1 MANTE
6 NEIKALKR
14 RAADLLKKV
23 KELQSAKNND
33 LLKSSFTEIL
43 RMLQKTDDIFYMR
56 SMGLLFLLKRDA
68 VFEHYDFIK
77 GYVFDY
83 LNRRGDWN
91 LGILPRDCVLYE
103 KHKDV
108 FADNNILVL
117 KYIARNGLVNKS
129 VVSTDWKGQIFMES
143 SYLGR
148 ENYQNDDNGLVYA
161 DQPKRAIIDG
171 ISVRDYMYGKSYEE
185 RMLIYHNVY
194 NHLFTKY
201 AGSDYTK
208 VSGELLD
215 AHMDNVIVNNQ
226 GFHFIDK
233 DIIYDGELDKS
244 MVLYRQFGDS
254 AEYKYFIRYYNLPDM
269 SAEYKEKYPL
279 EHRNTEAMQ
288 QARELNGYLFGL
300 YFSGRGL
307 LSVANYSKGY
317 TQKEQELYL
326 EEQEFIDPAWYEQQY
341 PNFRDDV
348 LHEWEKNAVQHYMKY
363 GWKKGYNPSPDFDT
377 EAYLAHYANVKKENM
392 NPLYHYVKHG
402 KKEGR
407 AIFKVA
413 ALQDNQEQMVV
424 ESVSEDVVTNN
435 EQE

>member
-6 NEIKALKR
+6 NEIKALKK
-14 RAADLLKKV
+14 RAADLQKKV
-23 KELQSAKNND
+23 KELQGAKKSD
-33 LLKSSFTEIL
+33 LLKSCFMELL
-43 RMLQKTDDIFYMR
+43 RMLQKTDDIYYLR
-56 SMGLLFLLKRDA
+56 STGLLFLLKREA
-68 VFEHYDFIK
+68 LFEHYDFIK

-91 LGILPRDCVLYE
+91 LGILARNCPLYE
-103 KHKDV
+103 KHKDI

-117 KYIARNGLVNKS
+117 KYIARNGLINKS
-129 VVSTDWKGQIFMES
+129 VVSTDWKGSIFMES

-148 ENYQNDDNGLVYA
+148 ENYQNDDNGLIYA

-171 ISVRDYMYGKSYEE
+171 VSVRDYLHGKNYEE

-194 NHLFTKY
+194 NYLFTHY
-201 AGSDYTK
+201 AGSDYSK

-215 AHMDNVIVNNQ
+215 AHMDNVIVNDK
-226 GFHFIDK
+226 GFYFIDK

-254 AEYKYFIRYYNLPDM
+254 ADYKYFIKYYNLPDV

-288 QARELNGYLFGL
+288 RARELNGELFSF

-307 LSVANYSKGY
+307 LSNANYSKSFM
-317 TQKEQELYL
+317 QKEQELYL
-326 EEQEFIDPAWYEQQY
+326 EEQEFIDPEWYERQY
-341 PNFRDDV
+341 PNFREDV

-363 GWKKGYNPSPDFDT
+363 GWKKGYNPGPDFDT
-377 EAYLAHYANVKKENM
+377 EAYFAHYANVKKENM

-407 AIFKVA
+407 VKFKVA
-413 ALQDNQEQMVV
+413 IAQNNPEESMVENITEQTVTENTQE
-424 ESVSEDVVTNN
+424 
-435 EQE
+435 